1 MSGGGA
7 TVGSGRRWGRAEAGS
22 TRSVRAWQQRVG
34 FDAAIVFE
42 EKKGQK
48 SRSSTEQSVAIT
60 TMVSEAKL
68 SMKMCCLLQLIFSR
82 SDIAVAR
89 LISCSGGDWWESGSE
104 AGERGS
110 TAHAGPEGGRERSGG
125 ARRFNG
131 KGSQQERRKVGS
143 ELVWAAGGRA
153 GERWRCAGPAGGSD
167 AWRLAGED

>member
-42 EKKGQK
+42 EKKGQ
-48 SRSSTEQSVAIT
+48 
-60 TMVSEAKL
+60 
-68 SMKMCCLLQLIFSR
+68 
-82 SDIAVAR
+82 
-89 LISCSGGDWWESGSE
+89 ISCSGGDWWESGSE